1 MMHKSVAFAQY
12 PWMQAESQRRTVQ
25 DIPISASDAA
35 APDAT
40 FGTRFPDAPQRGH
53 MHVHTGTLP
62 SKLYKFNGQNW
73 IEVDKAISDSY
84 TSNEAYIKYLIDKI
98 NKKEISIEDLSIA
111 EQNLVT
117 PYIKT

>member
-1 MMHKSVAFAQY
+1 MVK
-12 PWMQAESQRRTVQ
+12 
-25 DIPISASDAA
+25 I
-35 APDAT
+35 
-40 FGTRFPDAPQRGH
+40 G
-53 MHVHTGTLP
+53 
-62 SKLYKFNGQNW
+62 